1 MTQGGVM
8 NINGNS
14 LIYNINKSS
23 DDIGV
28 SSNKIST
35 GDKIYQARLDPSGLS
50 ISERLQSIINGTLKE
65 MEGEQM
71 NISMNQTAEGGLSVI
86 NNSLQRMY
94 ELGIQ
99 SKNGTLTTEDRGEL
113 QKEVTQL
120 KDNINHIANSTEYNR
135 NHVLAYADTE
145 FLKVA
150 DLDLTDT
157 ENLNLDV
164 VKDAIDKVNSLRSDY
179 GAKINGSE
187 HKINNLVQ
195 QHYNTTESYSAIRDV
210 DIASEVTKM
219 TSNKIKNEMS
229 ITMLKKMNDMNIS
242 NTRSLLGL

>member
-1 MTQGGVM
+1 M

-23 DDIGV
+23 HDIGV

-35 GDKIYQARLDPSGLS
+35 GDRIYQARLDPSGLS
-50 ISERLQSIINGTLKE
+50 ISERLQAVINGTLKE

-71 NISMNQTAEGGLSVI
+71 TISMNQTAEGGLSVM
-86 NNSLQRMY
+86 NDSMQRIY

-99 SKNGTLTTEDRGEL
+99 SKNGTLTNEDRGEL

-120 KDNINHIANSTEYNR
+120 KENINHIANSTEYNR

-145 FLKVA
+145 FFNLEN
-150 DLDLTDT
+150 LDLTDQA
-157 ENLNLDV
+157 NLDLDV
-164 VKDAIDKVNSLRSDY
+164 VKDAIDKVNSLRSEY

-187 HKINNLVQ
+187 HKINNLVE
-195 QHYNTTESYSAIRDV
+195 QHYNSVESYSAIRDT
-210 DIASEVTKM
+210 DIAAEVTKM
-219 TSNKIKNEMS
+219 TSNKLKNEMS
-229 ITMLKKMNDMNIS
+229 ITMLKKMNNMNLQ
-242 NTRSLLGL
+242 NTRALLGL

>member
-1 MTQGGVM
+1 M

-14 LIYNINKSS
+14 LIYSINKSS
-23 DDIGV
+23 HDIGV

-50 ISERLQSIINGTLKE
+50 ISERLESIINGTLKE

-86 NNSLQRMY
+86 NDSMQRMY

-99 SKNGTLTTEDRGEL
+99 SKNGTLTDSDRGEL

-120 KDNINHIANSTEYNR
+120 KENINHIANSTEYNR

-145 FLKVA
+145 FFNLEN
-150 DLDLTDT
+150 LDLTDQA
-157 ENLNLDV
+157 NLDLDV
-164 VKDAIDKVNSLRSDY
+164 IKGAIDKVNSLRSDY

-187 HKINNLVQ
+187 HKINNLVE
-195 QHYNTTESYSAIRDV
+195 QHYNSVESYSAIRDT
-210 DIASEVTKM
+210 DIAAEVTKM

-229 ITMLKKMNDMNIS
+229 ITMLKKMNDMNVS
-242 NTRSLLGL
+242 NARALLGI